1 MNDEAKPSG
10 DDAKVSGAELVE
22 GVLWEVLTEKGYT
35 GGDKMRAA
43 LALAELQGDASGL
56 SKAKRKALRKIINAE
71 ADPIS

>member
-10 DDAKVSGAELVE
+10 DDAKVPGAELVE

-43 LALAELQGDASGL
+43 LALG
-56 SKAKRKALRKIINAE
+56 
-71 ADPIS
+71 P